1 MALFMRNSMF
11 KRWCRKFTKN
21 LHSARFKE
29 WVKWSTP
36 CPCESHRMSQLYCT
50 LQQTHPACSKWGQ
63 SVNSGRWLAKDVIT
77 LLLQKWWGHWIRTC
91 HNVKWCG
98 GKVVNF
104 ISGKFRPFFLLDP
117 VQYPSVQFPIF
128 THKFFSLFQ
137 FLIFTFYFLLLFFLN
152 FFLIFF

>member
-1 MALFMRNSMF
+1 MSRTSREKERKRLRARAKRERDRETDREQEWEMALFMRNSMF
-11 KRWCRKFTKN
+11 KRWCRKFTKK

-104 ISGKFRPFFLLDP
+104 ISRKFRPFF
-117 VQYPSVQFPIF
+117 
-128 THKFFSLFQ
+128 
-137 FLIFTFYFLLLFFLN
+137 FY
-152 FFLIFF
+152 